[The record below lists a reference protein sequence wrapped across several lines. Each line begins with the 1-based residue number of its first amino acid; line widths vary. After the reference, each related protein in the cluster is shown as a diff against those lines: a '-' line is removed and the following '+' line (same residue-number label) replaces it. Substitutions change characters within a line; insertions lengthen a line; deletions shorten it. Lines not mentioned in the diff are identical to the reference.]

1 MCGLGGDLFAIVY
14 DPASGE
20 TLSFLGSGISPRGS
34 TIEQMRAAGED
45 GKMPFRGPLAVG
57 VPGMVDG
64 YFALLSRFGS
74 RSFAELAERAIT
86 YAESGHPV
94 STSLARY
101 IGEYAS
107 MLGSFEASAAT
118 FLPGGKAPTT
128 GQNLKQQNLGR
139 TLRTIAEQG
148 HDVFYAGEVGKRIIA
163 AMTAA
168 GGAMTLDDFAGHETV
183 VTPPIKTTY
192 RGYTVYQTGIPSQGM
207 ILLEALNVVEAA
219 GATPAEPDDA
229 WHHLLV
235 EAKKIAYADRAGY
248 AVDPAFG
255 TTPMDCLLS
264 KEWAA
269 KRLAAIDL
277 ERAAD
282 DVQAGEHAQG
292 DTTYLCT
299 VDGNGMMVSLIQSVS
314 AAFGCGM
321 VAGDTGVVLNNRVG
335 RGFSLEPGHV
345 NIFEPGKKTMHTLN
359 CFMVGD
365 DAGTPILTG
374 GTPGGDGQPQW
385 NLQTITGMIDF
396 GLDVQATIEAPRWT
410 SWPGTDPSSL
420 PNPFELRVEDR
431 MDESVIAGLER
442 RGHVVKRQ
450 DAWAGGGSSQAIAR
464 DPETGVLAG
473 GTDPRVEGAVA
484 GF

>member
-1 MCGLGGDLFAIVY
+1 
-14 DPASGE
+14 
-20 TLSFLGSGISPRGS
+20 
-34 TIEQMRAAGED
+34 
-45 GKMPFRGPLAVG
+45 
-57 VPGMVDG
+57 
-64 YFALLSRFGS
+64 
-74 RSFAELAERAIT
+74 
-86 YAESGHPV
+86 
-94 STSLARY
+94 
-101 IGEYAS
+101 
-107 MLGSFEASAAT
+107 
-118 FLPGGKAPTT
+118 
-128 GQNLKQQNLGR
+128 
-139 TLRTIAEQG
+139 
-148 HDVFYAGEVGKRIIA
+148 
-163 AMTAA
+163 MTAA
-168 GGAMTLDDFAGHETV
+168 GGAMTLDDFAGHNTV

-219 GATPAEPDDA
+219 GAGPPEPNDA
-229 WHHLLV
+229 WHHLSV

-255 TTPMDCLLS
+255 ATPMDCLLS

-269 KRLAAIDL
+269 KREASIDR

-282 DVQAGEHAQG
+282 DVPSGEHAQG

-365 DAGTPILTG
+365 EAGTPILTG

-396 GLDVQATIEAPRWT
+396 GLDVQASIEAPRWT
-410 SWPGTDPSSL
+410 SWPGTDPSYL

-431 MDESVIAGLER
+431 MAESVIAGLER

-450 DAWAGGGSSQAIAR
+450 GAWAGGGSSQAIAR
-464 DPETGVLAG
+464 DPITGVLAG